1 MQTSSRMWLESVRN
15 WITDILGSGSTPK
28 PNYVDVG
35 VQTGTRSSWEL
46 FKESFTNFF
55 NLESSSSTISTP
67 TNVRVNTWFEE
78 LSSTQSVDLHDSES
92 PLSIY
97 RFGSDSSSI
106 VPGDSASQI
115 TETVFNLQEISPIYN
130 IAEAIV
136 NSQTNFDISSRAEYF
151 NTVSPQ
157 LDVELETVMVN
168 GTQYMF
174 AVINDALLTLD
185 PSIFNLF
192 I

>member
-1 MQTSSRMWLESVRN
+1 MVRN
-15 WITDILGSGSTPK
+15 WITEILGSGSTPN

-46 FKESFTNFF
+46 FKESFNNFF

-67 TNVRVNTWFEE
+67 TNVKVNTWMEE

-106 VPGDSASQI
+106 VPDDSASQI
-115 TETVFNLQEISPIYN
+115 TETVFNLQEISPINN
-130 IAEAIV
+130 IAVGAALAIV

-151 NTVSPQ
+151 NTVR
-157 LDVELETVMVN
+157 
-168 GTQYMF
+168 
-174 AVINDALLTLD
+174 ALGSAPA
-185 PSIFNLF
+185 PSST
-192 I
+192 